1 MSRTVS
7 RLPRIPDTI
16 AGLIDSRL
24 SGAKCSGH
32 APLFD
37 DELPNE
43 TSEHCSQR
51 LTWAAHQCRACPVQS
66 ACRTAATELENP
78 TGVWAGRTH
87 GHPGRPRLEEKTE

>member
-43 TSEHCSQR
+43 TSEHRSQR
-51 LTWAAHQCRACPVQS
+51 LAWAAHQCRACPVQS
-66 ACRTAATELENP
+66 ACRTAAAEVTDPAGL
-78 TGVWAGRTH
+78 WARPIH
-87 GHPGRPRLEEKTE
+87 GQPGRPRLEEKT